1 MARGWESKDIES
13 QQEAAELIRRRGRR
27 DSRDPAAVELEA
39 KRKSL
44 LVSRK
49 RVAGELEATQ
59 HPRRKEQLQ
68 AALDHLDRELAQLGP
83 VG

>member
-1 MARGWESKDIES
+1 
-13 QQEAAELIRRRGRR
+13 
-27 DSRDPAAVELEA
+27 VELDA

-83 VG
+83 DKLPSGEAADKRG